1 MKESAAMAPP
11 LEVEAPTGSND
22 KSANSASN
30 EASDE
35 SISSSKTA
43 AEVSHDSRK
52 LLTSQNQ
59 KKPSGSATPRD
70 DAGDMQAE
78 IKRLNR
84 QIQDLKMIHQEEREQ
99 LEDAWEEDYEF
110 RSWSTREVKA
120 PGMPFTRSHRAYVS
134 DKVAKDFSEELDPV
148 EVIHYAREAE
158 RQEIQAWRL
167 AHPGQEYQ
175 APQSK
180 SGPPSTSMLNRV
192 PWTEFQESL
201 EVTDQSNRFA
211 IDVLIGEPNV
221 KVTLPSLRYRTGG
234 AARYGFDNR
243 VDTSGGAAN
252 APSAAANLRKPTGRT
267 MSRGQGPLPERIRIN
282 STAILRIL
290 SKIFQEEISTN
301 FEPVLMMRPFRGL
314 IWYKD
319 EIRKWRDDLEKNVI
333 KAQIEAEKTQKEED
347 TKKGDDEEKEITEDV
362 VEAKMEVGSSAD
374 QKEPE
379 AADKKLEGEAKDK
392 DPQSTVDDISN
403 NTPEEKE
410 DTEKAE
416 DENDDEKGETKQRR
430 GSMDTEIADDDAL
443 INTQEALDDLNCLVD
458 FIDHDLED
466 KLAYLASEECTKV
479 VWSDIWH
486 LFKPGDFVVSK
497 DEKQAYRVIQ
507 VKYATHSM
515 KPPTG
520 RNLWMSEAK
529 AKLDDS
535 PITIQCV
542 FLDFDGER
550 IGPVTQTIDIH
561 RYEGERSI
569 RSLSVVPLRRAKTRN
584 LKEALIKRGSMF
596 IEACDPQRRG
606 IPMHYSGLSLETQEE
621 IDSQVVI
628 DFEEAFATND
638 VGGKTKPSGWTIE
651 KLVLECFAGSIKDE
665 MQLYLHDVQTN
676 WKPELK
682 DIDPGGDSDTDYTS
696 DSSDSR
702 GGIRSRRRRAQMNRT
717 CLPQCCSN
725 ENVHDDVFVE
735 HNRSSEFV
743 QSQFWEDDLNEGMPS
758 LTITARSLREAMEDE
773 DYITDDDKLI
783 TSYRVFGFIMRSRKW
798 AKLDLTYLG
807 PMKGQNTFDLL
818 VLPPGHREMVESL
831 VTQHFL
837 DKASAYD
844 ETDEVDIVR
853 GKGKGLILLLH
864 GAPGVGKTTTAEC
877 VATYFH
883 KPLFQITCGDL
894 GSTAEVVESRL
905 EKNFALASRWGCIL
919 LIDEADVFLEA
930 RQTENFDRNSLVAV
944 SHLTVFLRTLE
955 YYTGILFLTTNRVGT
970 FDEAFTSRIH
980 ISLYYPP
987 LSQASTLA
995 VFKVNLTRIQARFE
1009 KKKERGE
1016 AELEL
1021 DELSVNEFIL
1031 DYFAENKDAR
1041 WNGRQIR
1048 NACQTALALAEFEG
1062 QKLANP
1068 DASGGRNVM
1077 EVAAMSRKMVKVKL
1091 TKKHFQDVAKAY
1103 LAFMKYLREVHGV
1116 SAAQQAK
1123 NFRLRHDRWG
1133 LGESASLLASRQR
1146 EYGGEGK
1153 SNYGQRYGARPS
1165 GRQGYQT
1172 RGQRYR
1178 QEQHMDDEDIAY
1190 EYGYADDYHGREDDQ
1205 GLMQDD
1211 DDGRDFEN
1219 GPSFDEED
1227 DYDEG
1232 YEERPLARGKQPAQN
1247 YDEDN
1252 EYYPNDQQQAA
1263 MYRPGPSQAKP
1274 GERYP
1279 ARGGSRGRG
1288 SGRGQQTSR
1297 RGEHAPKRRVVPGAH
1312 RKVPPTFP
1320 IVPISPE
1327 EVMSLVIID
1336 PFLDRGLVEQVFVL
1350 GLPWVTPDQITVKQI
1365 MYTGAAYA
1373 VAEVQVANKKEPF
1386 LCKASGS
1393 PGGVISGPSL
1403 RREAACLAKILRAFY
1418 IPDNVRLRR
1427 LFGYVLHKDTSEIIE
1442 FLHQWIPGCKL
1453 SEIGTVSVEEETRQ
1467 KWKSKNCI
1475 SWGDPRPG
1483 SVFIDEKGDAWL
1495 SGFARS
1501 CCDDEEA
1508 MAMETKERDEH
1519 GLAEIIEL
1527 LK

>member
-1 MKESAAMAPP
+1 MAPP
-11 LEVEAPTGSND
+11 LEVEAPTVSND
-22 KSANSASN
+22 KSANIAPN

-35 SISSSKTA
+35 SVVGSNIA
-43 AEVSHDSRK
+43 AEVPHNSRK
-52 LLTSQNQ
+52 LHPSQNQ
-59 KKPSGSATPRD
+59 NKPSGSATPRD

-78 IKRLNR
+78 IKRLSR

-99 LEDAWEEDYEF
+99 LEDTWEEDYEF

-134 DKVAKDFSEELDPV
+134 EKIDKDFPEEADLV
-148 EVIHYAREAE
+148 EAIHYARDVE
-158 RQEIQAWRL
+158 RQDVQAWRL

-175 APQSK
+175 DPQSK
-180 SGPPSTSMLNRV
+180 TSPPSTSMLNRV
-192 PWTEFQESL
+192 PWSAFQDSL
-201 EVTDQSNRFA
+201 EVTDQAERFA

-234 AARYGFDNR
+234 AGRYGFDNR
-243 VDTSGGAAN
+243 VDPSGGAAN
-252 APSAAANLRKPTGRT
+252 APSVAANLRKPTGRT
-267 MSRGQGPLPERIRIN
+267 LSRGQGPLPERIRIN

-290 SKIFQEEISTN
+290 SKIFQEEISTK

-314 IWYKD
+314 IWYKG

-333 KAQIEAEKTQKEED
+333 KTQIEAEKTQEEEAQKEDESKKSDDKEEE
-347 TKKGDDEEKEITEDV
+347 TMEDF
-362 VEAKMEVGSSAD
+362 VEAKVGVNSSTD
-374 QKEPE
+374 QKEPGVAGKE
-379 AADKKLEGEAKDK
+379 LEGEPKDK
-392 DPQSTVDDISN
+392 DPQSTVDDVSN
-403 NTPEEKE
+403 NAPEEKG
-410 DTEKAE
+410 D
-416 DENDDEKGETKQRR
+416 NEKGEDKNEGEESERDERPPRRPRGSRRSRR
-430 GSMDTEIADDDAL
+430 GSIESMDTEVADAF
-443 INTQEALDDLNCLVD
+443 INTQEALDDLNCLVE
-458 FIDHDLED
+458 FVDHDLED
-466 KLAYLASEECTKV
+466 KLAYIASDDCTKV
-479 VWSDIWH
+479 LWSDIWH

-507 VKYATHSM
+507 VKYSTHSM

-529 AKLDDS
+529 AKLEDS

-569 RSLSVVPLRRAKTRN
+569 RSLPVVPLRRAKTRS
-584 LKEALIKRGSMF
+584 LKEILIKRGSLF

-696 DSSDSR
+696 DSSDDR
-702 GGIRSRRRRAQMNRT
+702 AGRRRRGQTNRT
-717 CLPQCCSN
+717 CLPQCCSD

-743 QSQFWEDDLNEGMPS
+743 QSQFWEDDMNEGMPS
-758 LTITARSLREAMEDE
+758 LTIAARSLREAMEDE
-773 DYITDDDKLI
+773 EYITDDDKLI

-853 GKGKGLILLLH
+853 GKGSAGKGLILLLH

-894 GSTAEVVESRL
+894 GSTADVVESRL

-944 SHLTVFLRTLE
+944 PHITVFLRTLE

-987 LSQASTLA
+987 LNLESTVA
-995 VFKVNLTRIQARFE
+995 VFKVNLTRIKARFE

-1021 DELSVNEFIL
+1021 DEMSIATFIHR
-1031 DYFAENKDAR
+1031 YFEKNKDAR

-1068 DASGGRNVM
+1068 AASGGRNVM
-1077 EVAAMSRKMVKVKL
+1077 EFAAMSKKMIKVKL
-1091 TKKHFQDVAKAY
+1091 AEKHFQDVAKAY
-1103 LAFMKYLREVHGV
+1103 LAFIKYLREVHGV

-1123 NFRLRHDRWG
+1123 NYRLRHDRWG

-1146 EYGGEGK
+1146 EYGAEGK
-1153 SNYGQRYGARPS
+1153 PEYGQRYGPRPS
-1165 GRQGYQT
+1165 GRGDQQT
-1172 RGQRYR
+1172 RGPRYR
-1178 QEQHMDDEDIAY
+1178 QEQNVNDEDIAE
-1190 EYGYADDYHGREDDQ
+1190 EYGYTNEYHGYEDDQ

-1232 YEERPLARGKQPAQN
+1232 YEERPAARGKQPAQK

-1252 EYYPNDQQQAA
+1252 EYYPDDQQETPK
-1263 MYRPGPSQAKP
+1263 YRPGPSQS
-1274 GERYP
+1274 ERHT
-1279 ARGGSRGRG
+1279 ARGGNRGRG
-1288 SGRGQQTSR
+1288 AGRSQQVSR
-1297 RGEHAPKRRVVPGAH
+1297 RGDHVPKRRGMPGA
-1312 RKVPPTFP
+1312 
-1320 IVPISPE
+1320 
-1327 EVMSLVIID
+1327 
-1336 PFLDRGLVEQVFVL
+1336 
-1350 GLPWVTPDQITVKQI
+1350 
-1365 MYTGAAYA
+1365 
-1373 VAEVQVANKKEPF
+1373 N
-1386 LCKASGS
+1386 
-1393 PGGVISGPSL
+1393 
-1403 RREAACLAKILRAFY
+1403 RRIPHDEA
-1418 IPDNVRLRR
+1418 D
-1427 LFGYVLHKDTSEIIE
+1427 
-1442 FLHQWIPGCKL
+1442 
-1453 SEIGTVSVEEETRQ
+1453 
-1467 KWKSKNCI
+1467 
-1475 SWGDPRPG
+1475 
-1483 SVFIDEKGDAWL
+1483 
-1495 SGFARS
+1495 
-1501 CCDDEEA
+1501 
-1508 MAMETKERDEH
+1508 
-1519 GLAEIIEL
+1519 
-1527 LK
+1527 

>member
-1 MKESAAMAPP
+1 MNESIAMAPP
-11 LEVEAPTGSND
+11 LEAEAPTRSND
-22 KSANSASN
+22 NPANSTPN
-30 EASDE
+30 EAIDE
-35 SISSSKTA
+35 SIAGSKIV

-52 LLTSQNQ
+52 LLPSQNQ
-59 KKPSGSATPRD
+59 KKPSGSATPRG

-84 QIQDLKMIHQEEREQ
+84 QIRDLKMIHQEEREQ

-110 RSWSTREVKA
+110 RSWSTREVKG
-120 PGMPFTRSHRAYVS
+120 PGMPFTRSHHAYVS
-134 DKVAKDFSEELDPV
+134 DKVTQDLSNEFDQV
-148 EVIHYAREAE
+148 EPLHYAREVE
-158 RQEIQAWRL
+158 RQDIKAWRL

-175 APQSK
+175 ATK
-180 SGPPSTSMLNRV
+180 TAPPSTSILNRV
-192 PWTEFQESL
+192 PWTEFQDSL
-201 EVTDQSNRFA
+201 QVTVQANRFA

-221 KVTLPSLRYRTGG
+221 KVTLPTFRYRTGG
-234 AARYGFDNR
+234 AARYGFDNKT
-243 VDTSGGAAN
+243 DTGGGAAS
-252 APSAAANLRKPTGRT
+252 APSGAANLRKPTGRT
-267 MSRGQGPLPERIRIN
+267 MSRGQAPLPERIRIN
-282 STAILRIL
+282 SAAILRIL
-290 SKIFQEEISTN
+290 SKIFQEEISTK

-314 IWYKD
+314 VWYKH
-319 EIRKWRDDLEKNVI
+319 EIRKWRDGLEKTVI
-333 KAQIEAEKTQKEED
+333 EAQIEAEKTQKEGKEP
-347 TKKGDDEEKEITEDV
+347 KKSVKKEEEATEDV
-362 VEAKMEVGSSAD
+362 IEAKMKVDLSAD

-379 AADKKLEGEAKDK
+379 AGDKKLEGEAKDK
-392 DPQSTVDDISN
+392 DPQSSVDAVS
-403 NTPEEKE
+403 NTPDEKE
-410 DTEKAE
+410 DADTADNK
-416 DENDDEKGETKQRR
+416 NDDESEANGRR
-430 GSMDTEIADDDAL
+430 DRRRSVESMETEIADAF
-443 INTQEALDDLNCLVD
+443 INTQEALDDLNRLVE

-466 KLAYLASEECTKV
+466 KLAYLASDQCTKV

-529 AKLDDS
+529 AKLEDS

-569 RSLSVVPLRRAKTRN
+569 RSLPIVPLRRAKTRS
-584 LKEALIKRGSMF
+584 LKDTLIKRGSMF

-651 KLVLECFAGSIKDE
+651 KLVLECFAEQIKDD
-665 MQLYLHDVQTN
+665 MQIYLHDVQTK

-682 DIDPGGDSDTDYTS
+682 DIDPGADSDTDYTS
-696 DSSDSR
+696 DSSVT
-702 GGIRSRRRRAQMNRT
+702 GGRRRRTQMNRT
-717 CLPQCCSN
+717 CLPGS
-725 ENVHDDVFVE
+725 
-735 HNRSSEFV
+735 
-743 QSQFWEDDLNEGMPS
+743 
-758 LTITARSLREAMEDE
+758 
-773 DYITDDDKLI
+773 
-783 TSYRVFGFIMRSRKW
+783 
-798 AKLDLTYLG
+798 KLDLTYLG

-894 GSTAEVVESRL
+894 GSTADVVESRL

-944 SHLTVFLRTLE
+944 FLRTLE

-987 LSQASTLA
+987 LNLESTVA
-995 VFKVNLTRIQARFE
+995 VFKVNLTRIKARFE

-1021 DELSVNEFIL
+1021 DEMSIATFIHR
-1031 DYFAENKDAR
+1031 YFKNNKDAR

-1068 DASGGRNVM
+1068 AASGGRNVM
-1077 EVAAMSRKMVKVKL
+1077 EFAAMSKKMIKVKL
-1091 TKKHFQDVAKAY
+1091 AEKHFQDVAKAY
-1103 LAFMKYLREVHGV
+1103 LAFIKYLREVHGV

-1123 NFRLRHDRWG
+1123 NYRLRHDRWG

-1146 EYGGEGK
+1146 EYGAEGQPE
-1153 SNYGQRYGARPS
+1153 YGQRYGPRPS
-1165 GRQGYQT
+1165 GRGDQQA
-1172 RGQRYR
+1172 RVPRYR
-1178 QEQHMDDEDIAY
+1178 QEQNVDEENVAE
-1190 EYGYADDYHGREDDQ
+1190 EYGYTNEYHGYEDNQ
-1205 GLMQDD
+1205 GLVQDD

-1232 YEERPLARGKQPAQN
+1232 YEERPAARGKQPLQK

-1252 EYYPNDQQQAA
+1252 EYYPDDQQETAK
-1263 MYRPGPSQAKP
+1263 YRPGPSQP
-1274 GERYP
+1274 ERHT
-1279 ARGGSRGRG
+1279 ARGGNRGRG
-1288 SGRGQQTSR
+1288 SGRSQQVSR
-1297 RGEHAPKRRVVPGAH
+1297 RGDHVPKRRAMPGA
-1312 RKVPPTFP
+1312 
-1320 IVPISPE
+1320 
-1327 EVMSLVIID
+1327 
-1336 PFLDRGLVEQVFVL
+1336 
-1350 GLPWVTPDQITVKQI
+1350 
-1365 MYTGAAYA
+1365 
-1373 VAEVQVANKKEPF
+1373 N
-1386 LCKASGS
+1386 
-1393 PGGVISGPSL
+1393 
-1403 RREAACLAKILRAFY
+1403 RRIPHDEA
-1418 IPDNVRLRR
+1418 D
-1427 LFGYVLHKDTSEIIE
+1427 
-1442 FLHQWIPGCKL
+1442 
-1453 SEIGTVSVEEETRQ
+1453 
-1467 KWKSKNCI
+1467 
-1475 SWGDPRPG
+1475 
-1483 SVFIDEKGDAWL
+1483 
-1495 SGFARS
+1495 
-1501 CCDDEEA
+1501 
-1508 MAMETKERDEH
+1508 
-1519 GLAEIIEL
+1519 
-1527 LK
+1527 

>member
-1 MKESAAMAPP
+1 MEETTAMPPP
-11 LEVEAPTGSND
+11 LDVQAPIESND
-22 KSANSASN
+22 KPTESVPD
-30 EASDE
+30 EAIDE
-35 SISSSKTA
+35 PMSSSKTA
-43 AEVSHDSRK
+43 ADVSNDSSK
-52 LLTSQNQ
+52 LLPGQNQ
-59 KKPSGSATPRD
+59 KKPSGNATPRD
-70 DAGDMQAE
+70 ETGDMQAE

-99 LEDAWEEDYEF
+99 LEDALEEDYEF

-120 PGMPFTRSHRAYVS
+120 HGMPFTRSHHAYVGE
-134 DKVAKDFSEELDPV
+134 KVPQDFAEELDQV
-148 EVIHYAREAE
+148 EILHYAREAE
-158 RQEIQAWRL
+158 RQAVQAWRL

-175 APQSK
+175 AQQSK
-180 SGPPSTSMLNRV
+180 TGPPSTSMLNRV
-192 PWTEFQESL
+192 SWTEFQDSL
-201 EVTDQSNRFA
+201 EVPDQANRFA
-211 IDVLIGEPNV
+211 IDVLVGEPNV
-221 KVTLPSLRYRTGG
+221 KVILPTLRYRTRGE
-234 AARYGFDNR
+234 AAKYGFDNR
-243 VDTSGGAAN
+243 VDATGATASS
-252 APSAAANLRKPTGRT
+252 SAAANLRKPTGRT

-301 FEPVLMMRPFRGL
+301 FEPILMMRPFRGL

-333 KAQIEAEKTQKEED
+333 KAQIEAERTQNEEEDKADTAEEKTTTDETPGPSAAEELSANEKEMEDDGDKPQKEESAN
-347 TKKGDDEEKEITEDV
+347 KGPDPDLVDFFERIENDQIPNKTEDKTD
-362 VEAKMEVGSSAD
+362 A
-374 QKEPE
+374 
-379 AADKKLEGEAKDK
+379 
-392 DPQSTVDDISN
+392 
-403 NTPEEKE
+403 KE
-410 DTEKAE
+410 D
-416 DENDDEKGETKQRR
+416 ETKERR
-430 GSMDTEIADDDAL
+430 GSQDAKIADDDSL

-466 KLAYLASEECTKV
+466 KLSYVASEECTKV
-479 VWSDIWH
+479 VWSDLWH

-520 RNLWMSEAK
+520 RNLWMAEAK

-682 DIDPGGDSDTDYTS
+682 DVDPGGDSDNTDYTS
-696 DSSDSR
+696 DSSDD
-702 GGIRSRRRRAQMNRT
+702 RSRRRRRRARMNQT

-743 QSQFWEDDLNEGMPS
+743 QSQFWEDDLDEGLPS
-758 LTITARSLREAMEDE
+758 LTITARPLREAMEDE

-818 VLPPGHREMVESL
+818 VLPTGHREMVESL

-894 GSTAEVVESRL
+894 GSTADVVESRL

-944 SHLTVFLRTLE
+944 FLRTLE

-987 LSQASTLA
+987 LNLESTVA
-995 VFKVNLTRIQARFE
+995 VFKVNLTRIKARFE

-1021 DELSVNEFIL
+1021 DELSIATFIHR
-1031 DYFAENKDAR
+1031 YFEKNKDAR

-1068 DASGGRNVM
+1068 AASGGRNVM
-1077 EVAAMSRKMVKVKL
+1077 EFAAMSKKMIKVKL
-1091 TKKHFQDVAKAY
+1091 AEKHFQDVAKAY
-1103 LAFMKYLREVHGV
+1103 LAFIKYLREVHGV

-1123 NFRLRHDRWG
+1123 NYRLRHDRWG

-1146 EYGGEGK
+1146 EYGAEGK
-1153 SNYGQRYGARPS
+1153 PEYGQRYGPRPS
-1165 GRQGYQT
+1165 GRGDKQT
-1172 RGQRYR
+1172 RGPRYQ
-1178 QEQHMDDEDIAY
+1178 QEKHVDDEDIAE
-1190 EYGYADDYHGREDDQ
+1190 EYGYANEYHGYEDDQ

-1227 DYDEG
+1227 DYEEG
-1232 YEERPLARGKQPAQN
+1232 YQDRPTARGKQPAQN
-1247 YDEDN
+1247 YDQDFGDN
-1252 EYYPNDQQQAA
+1252 KYYPDDEQETFK
-1263 MYRPGPSQAKP
+1263 YRPGPSQP
-1274 GERYP
+1274 ERHM
-1279 ARGGSRGRG
+1279 ARGGNRGRG
-1288 SGRGQQTSR
+1288 SGRGQQASR
-1297 RGEHAPKRRVVPGAH
+1297 RENHAPKRRMIPGAY
-1312 RKVPPTFP
+1312 KKA
-1320 IVPISPE
+1320 
-1327 EVMSLVIID
+1327 
-1336 PFLDRGLVEQVFVL
+1336 
-1350 GLPWVTPDQITVKQI
+1350 LPD
-1365 MYTGAAYA
+1365 
-1373 VAEVQVANKKEPF
+1373 
-1386 LCKASGS
+1386 
-1393 PGGVISGPSL
+1393 
-1403 RREAACLAKILRAFY
+1403 EA
-1418 IPDNVRLRR
+1418 D
-1427 LFGYVLHKDTSEIIE
+1427 
-1442 FLHQWIPGCKL
+1442 
-1453 SEIGTVSVEEETRQ
+1453 
-1467 KWKSKNCI
+1467 
-1475 SWGDPRPG
+1475 
-1483 SVFIDEKGDAWL
+1483 
-1495 SGFARS
+1495 
-1501 CCDDEEA
+1501 
-1508 MAMETKERDEH
+1508 
-1519 GLAEIIEL
+1519 
-1527 LK
+1527 

>member
-1 MKESAAMAPP
+1 MEETIVMPP
-11 LEVEAPTGSND
+11 PFDVEGSTESND
-22 KSANSASN
+22 KPTNGKSN
-30 EASDE
+30 EVPDE
-35 SISSSKTA
+35 STSGSKTTT
-43 AEVSHDSRK
+43 EVSRDSGK
-52 LLTSQNQ
+52 FLHE
-59 KKPSGSATPRD
+59 SATPRD
-70 DAGDMQAE
+70 ETGDMQAE

-99 LEDAWEEDYEF
+99 LEDALEEDYEF
-110 RSWSTREVKA
+110 RSWSTHKVKA
-120 PGMPFTRSHRAYVS
+120 PGMPFTRSHHAYVS
-134 DKVAKDFSEELDPV
+134 EKVVKDLSNELDQV
-148 EVIHYAREAE
+148 EALHYAREAE
-158 RQEIQAWRL
+158 RQAVQAWRL

-180 SGPPSTSMLNRV
+180 TGPPSTSILNRV
-192 PWTEFQESL
+192 PWAAFQESL
-201 EVTDQSNRFA
+201 ELADQSSRFA
-211 IDVLIGEPNV
+211 IDVLVGEPDV
-221 KVTLPSLRYRTGG
+221 KVTHPGLRYRTRE
-234 AARYGFDNR
+234 AARYGLDNR
-243 VDTSGGAAN
+243 VDTTGPAAN
-252 APSAAANLRKPTGRT
+252 SSATANVRKPTGRT
-267 MSRGQGPLPERIRIN
+267 MSRGQRPLPERIRIN
-282 STAILRIL
+282 SIAILRIL
-290 SKIFQEEISTN
+290 SKVFQEEISTN
-301 FEPVLMMRPFRGL
+301 FKPVLMMRPFRGL

-319 EIRKWRDDLEKNVI
+319 EIRKWRDDLEKKVI
-333 KAQIEAEKTQKEED
+333 KAQIEAEKTQKEE
-347 TKKGDDEEKEITEDV
+347 TKKQEQTKKSDEEDTETTGDV
-362 VEAKMEVGSSAD
+362 IKAKMEVESSAG
-374 QKEPE
+374 QRESGV
-379 AADKKLEGEAKDK
+379 ADKKLQGEAKEK
-392 DPQSTVDDISN
+392 DRQRTVDDAANNAPGEKEYTDKADALIETQEAWDPFEFLVGSN
-403 NTPEEKE
+403 NNRLE
-410 DTEKAE
+410 DTGKAKDKNGGQE
-416 DENDDEKGETKQRR
+416 SERKKRR
-430 GSMDTEIADDDAL
+430 VSLWSVDTEIADTL

-466 KLAYLASEECTKV
+466 KLSYIASDECTKV

-535 PITIQCV
+535 PIIIQCV

-569 RSLSVVPLRRAKTRN
+569 RSLSVVPLRRAKNRS
-584 LKEALIKRGSMF
+584 LKQALIKRGSMF

-628 DFEEAFATND
+628 DFEEAFASND
-638 VGGKTKPSGWTIE
+638 VGGRSKPSGWTIE

-665 MQLYLHDVQTN
+665 MQLYLQDVQTN
-676 WKPELK
+676 CKPELK

-696 DSSDSR
+696 DTSDT
-702 GGIRSRRRRAQMNRT
+702 GGRRRRTQVNRT
-717 CLPQCCSN
+717 CLPECCSN
-725 ENVHDDVFVE
+725 ERVHDDVFVE

-743 QSQFWEDDLNEGMPS
+743 QSQFWEDDLNEGIPS

-773 DYITDDDKLI
+773 AYITDDDKLI

-837 DKASAYD
+837 DKASAFD

-864 GAPGVGKTTTAEC
+864 GAPGVGKTTTA
-877 VATYFH
+877 
-883 KPLFQITCGDL
+883 GDL
-894 GSTAEVVESRL
+894 GSTADVVETRL

-919 LIDEADVFLEA
+919 LINEADVFLEA
-930 RQTENFDRNSLVAV
+930 RQTENFDRNSLVA
-944 SHLTVFLRTLE
+944 VFLRTLE

-995 VFKVNLTRIQARFE
+995 VFNVNLTRIQARFE
-1009 KKKERGE
+1009 KKKARGE
-1016 AELEL
+1016 AELEF
-1021 DELSVNEFIL
+1021 DELSVNELIL
-1031 DYFAENKDAR
+1031 GSFAENRDAR

-1077 EVAAMSRKMVKVKL
+1077 QVAAMSRKMIKVKL

-1146 EYGGEGK
+1146 EYGGGGR
-1153 SNYGQRYGARPS
+1153 SSYGQRYGARPS
-1165 GRQGYQT
+1165 GRTGQQT
-1172 RGQRYR
+1172 RGSRYR
-1178 QEQHMDDEDIAY
+1178 QEHHGDEDAAY
-1190 EYGYADDYHGREDDQ
+1190 EYGYAHDHQGYEDDQ

-1219 GPSFDEED
+1219 EPSFDEED

-1232 YEERPLARGKQPAQN
+1232 YEERPAARGKQPAQN
-1247 YDEDN
+1247 YDEDL
-1252 EYYPNDQQQAA
+1252 EDDSYYPDGQQQTAR
-1263 MYRPGPSQAKP
+1263 YRPGPSHP
-1274 GERYP
+1274 ESRERYP

-1288 SGRGQQTSR
+1288 TGPGQQTSR
-1297 RGEHAPKRRVVPGAH
+1297 RGGHGAKKRAVTVGY
-1312 RKVPPTFP
+1312 RKGPPALRS
-1320 IVPISPE
+1320 V
-1327 EVMSLVIID
+1327 
-1336 PFLDRGLVEQVFVL
+1336 
-1350 GLPWVTPDQITVKQI
+1350 
-1365 MYTGAAYA
+1365 
-1373 VAEVQVANKKEPF
+1373 
-1386 LCKASGS
+1386 S
-1393 PGGVISGPSL
+1393 PGIV
-1403 RREAACLAKILRAFY
+1403 
-1418 IPDNVRLRR
+1418 D
-1427 LFGYVLHKDTSEIIE
+1427 
-1442 FLHQWIPGCKL
+1442 
-1453 SEIGTVSVEEETRQ
+1453 
-1467 KWKSKNCI
+1467 
-1475 SWGDPRPG
+1475 
-1483 SVFIDEKGDAWL
+1483 
-1495 SGFARS
+1495 
-1501 CCDDEEA
+1501 
-1508 MAMETKERDEH
+1508 
-1519 GLAEIIEL
+1519 
-1527 LK
+1527 

>member
-1 MKESAAMAPP
+1 MSTMEETTPMPPP
-11 LEVEAPTGSND
+11 LDVQAPTGSND
-22 KSANSASN
+22 KPTNSVPD
-30 EASDE
+30 EAIDE
-35 SISSSKTA
+35 PTSSSKTA
-43 AEVSHDSRK
+43 AGVSHDSSK
-52 LLTSQNQ
+52 LLPGQNQ

-70 DAGDMQAE
+70 ETGDMQAE
-78 IKRLNR
+78 INRLNR
-84 QIQDLKMIHQEEREQ
+84 QIQDLRMIHQEEREQ
-99 LEDAWEEDYEF
+99 LEDALEEDYEF

-120 PGMPFTRSHRAYVS
+120 HGMPFTRSHHAYVGE
-134 DKVAKDFSEELDPV
+134 KVPQDLAEELDQV
-148 EVIHYAREAE
+148 EILHYAREAE
-158 RQEIQAWRL
+158 RQAVQAWRL

-180 SGPPSTSMLNRV
+180 TGPPSTSMLNRV
-192 PWTEFQESL
+192 SWTEFQDSL
-201 EVTDQSNRFA
+201 EVTDQANRFA
-211 IDVLIGEPNV
+211 IDVLVGEPNV
-221 KVTLPSLRYRTGG
+221 KVTLPSLRYRTRGE
-234 AARYGFDNR
+234 AAKYGFDNR
-243 VDTSGGAAN
+243 VDATGATASS
-252 APSAAANLRKPTGRT
+252 SAAANLRKPTGRT
-267 MSRGQGPLPERIRIN
+267 LSRGQGPLPERIRIN

-333 KAQIEAEKTQKEED
+333 KAQIESAKTQNEEEDKADTAEKKTTTDETPGPSATEELSANENEMEDDGDKPQKEESANKGPD
-347 TKKGDDEEKEITEDV
+347 PNLVNFFESIENGQIPKKTEDKTD
-362 VEAKMEVGSSAD
+362 A
-374 QKEPE
+374 
-379 AADKKLEGEAKDK
+379 
-392 DPQSTVDDISN
+392 
-403 NTPEEKE
+403 KE
-410 DTEKAE
+410 D
-416 DENDDEKGETKQRR
+416 ETKERR
-430 GSMDTEIADDDAL
+430 GSQDAKIADDDSL

-466 KLAYLASEECTKV
+466 KLSYVASEECTKV
-479 VWSDIWH
+479 VWSDLWH

-520 RNLWMSEAK
+520 RNLWMAEAK

-682 DIDPGGDSDTDYTS
+682 DVDPGGDSDNTDYTS
-696 DSSDSR
+696 DSSDD
-702 GGIRSRRRRAQMNRT
+702 RSRRRRRRARMNQT

-743 QSQFWEDDLNEGMPS
+743 QSQFWEDDLNEGLPS
-758 LTITARSLREAMEDE
+758 LTITARPLREAMEDE

-818 VLPPGHREMVESL
+818 VLPTGHREMVESL

-894 GSTAEVVESRL
+894 GSTADVVESRL

-944 SHLTVFLRTLE
+944 FLRTLE

-987 LSQASTLA
+987 LNLESTVA
-995 VFKVNLTRIQARFE
+995 VFKVNLTRIKARFE

-1021 DELSVNEFIL
+1021 DELSIATFIHR
-1031 DYFAENKDAR
+1031 YFEKNKDAR

-1068 DASGGRNVM
+1068 TASGGRNVM
-1077 EVAAMSRKMVKVKL
+1077 EFAAMSKKMIKVKL
-1091 TKKHFQDVAKAY
+1091 AEKHFQDVAKAY
-1103 LAFMKYLREVHGV
+1103 LAFIKYLREVHGV

-1123 NFRLRHDRWG
+1123 NYRLRHDRWG

-1146 EYGGEGK
+1146 EYGAEGK
-1153 SNYGQRYGARPS
+1153 PEYGQRYGPRPS
-1165 GRQGYQT
+1165 GRGDKQT
-1172 RGQRYR
+1172 RGPRYR
-1178 QEQHMDDEDIAY
+1178 REQDVDDRDIAEEY
-1190 EYGYADDYHGREDDQ
+1190 EYTNEYHGYEDDQ

-1232 YEERPLARGKQPAQN
+1232 YEDRPAARGKQPAQD
-1247 YDEDN
+1247 YDQDFGDN
-1252 EYYPNDQQQAA
+1252 KYYPDDQQEAA
-1263 MYRPGPSQAKP
+1263 KYRPAPSQP
-1274 GERYP
+1274 ERRT
-1279 ARGGSRGRG
+1279 ARGGNRGRG
-1288 SGRGQQTSR
+1288 SGRGQQASI
-1297 RGEHAPKRRVVPGAH
+1297 GGDHVPKRRMMPGVY
-1312 RKVPPTFP
+1312 RKA
-1320 IVPISPE
+1320 
-1327 EVMSLVIID
+1327 
-1336 PFLDRGLVEQVFVL
+1336 
-1350 GLPWVTPDQITVKQI
+1350 LPDE
-1365 MYTGAAYA
+1365 
-1373 VAEVQVANKKEPF
+1373 AE
-1386 LCKASGS
+1386 
-1393 PGGVISGPSL
+1393 
-1403 RREAACLAKILRAFY
+1403 
-1418 IPDNVRLRR
+1418 
-1427 LFGYVLHKDTSEIIE
+1427 
-1442 FLHQWIPGCKL
+1442 
-1453 SEIGTVSVEEETRQ
+1453 
-1467 KWKSKNCI
+1467 
-1475 SWGDPRPG
+1475 
-1483 SVFIDEKGDAWL
+1483 
-1495 SGFARS
+1495 
-1501 CCDDEEA
+1501 
-1508 MAMETKERDEH
+1508 
-1519 GLAEIIEL
+1519 
-1527 LK
+1527 

>member
-1 MKESAAMAPP
+1 MPP
-11 LEVEAPTGSND
+11 RLDPEASTGSND
-22 KSANSASN
+22 KSTPSAFN
-30 EASDE
+30 GASDE
-35 SISSSKTA
+35 ANSCSKTIT
-43 AEVSHDSRK
+43 EVSLDSRN
-52 LLTSQNQ
+52 LVPSQHQ
-59 KKPSGSATPRD
+59 KKLPGSATPRD
-70 DAGDMQAE
+70 DPGDMQAE

-84 QIQDLKMIHQEEREQ
+84 QIQDLKMIHREEREH
-99 LEDAWEEDYEF
+99 LDDALEEDYEF

-120 PGMPFTRSHRAYVS
+120 PGMPFTRSHHAYVS
-134 DKVAKDFSEELDPV
+134 ENVAQDYAGELDQF
-148 EVIHYAREAE
+148 EILRYAREAE
-158 RQEIQAWRL
+158 RQATQAWGL
-167 AHPGQEYQ
+167 AHPGQEYR

-192 PWTEFQESL
+192 PWAEFRESL
-201 EVTDQSNRFA
+201 EVADQSSRFA
-211 IDVLIGEPNV
+211 IDVLVGEPNV
-221 KVTLPSLRYRTGG
+221 KVAYPSLRYRTRRD

-243 VDTSGGAAN
+243 VDTTGAAAN
-252 APSAAANLRKPTGRT
+252 SSAAANLRKPTGRT
-267 MSRGQGPLPERIRIN
+267 MARGQGPLPERIRIN

-333 KAQIEAEKTQKEED
+333 KAQIEAEKAQKEEED
-347 TKKGDDEEKEITEDV
+347 KEDATE
-362 VEAKMEVGSSAD
+362 G
-374 QKEPE
+374 
-379 AADKKLEGEAKDK
+379 KDG
-392 DPQSTVDDISN
+392 VDDV
-403 NTPEEKE
+403 PGPKE
-410 DTEKAE
+410 AGEPTT
-416 DENDDEKGETKQRR
+416 DEKGREADGDRPMEEKATIPSKGPDPDLADFFKSIEPNRDNKNSEDKAATKREETSERR
-430 GSMDTEIADDDAL
+430 GSRDTRFADDDAL

-458 FIDHDLED
+458 FINHDLDD
-466 KLAYLASEECTKV
+466 KLAYLASDECTKV

-520 RNLWMSEAK
+520 RILWMSEAK

-535 PITIQCV
+535 PITIDCV

-550 IGPVTQTIDIH
+550 IGPVTQTIHIH

-569 RSLSVVPLRRAKTRN
+569 RSLLIVPLRRAKTLN

-606 IPMHYSGLSLETQEE
+606 IPMHYSGLSLETQED

-665 MQLYLHDVQTN
+665 MQLYLHDMQTN

-682 DIDPGGDSDTDYTS
+682 DIDPSSDSYTDDYTS
-696 DSSDSR
+696 DSSGDEA
-702 GGIRSRRRRAQMNRT
+702 GIRNRRRLARINRP
-717 CLPQCCSN
+717 CLPQCCSI
-725 ENVHDDVFVE
+725 ENVYDDVFVE

-743 QSQFWEDDLNEGMPS
+743 RSQFWEDDLNEGGPS
-758 LTITARSLREAMEDE
+758 LTIAARSLREAMEDE
-773 DYITDDDKLI
+773 DYITDDDRLI

-818 VLPPGHREMVESL
+818 ILPTGHREMVESL

-894 GSTAEVVESRL
+894 GSTADVVESRL

-930 RQTENFDRNSLVAV
+930 RQTENFDRNSLVA
-944 SHLTVFLRTLE
+944 VFLRTLE

-1068 DASGGRNVM
+1068 GASGGRNVM
-1077 EVAAMSRKMVKVKL
+1077 DFAAMSRKMVKVKL

-1146 EYGGEGK
+1146 EYGREGK

-1165 GRQGYQT
+1165 GRQGQKT
-1172 RGQRYR
+1172 RGQKYQ
-1178 QEQHMDDEDIAY
+1178 QEQHMGDEDVAY
-1190 EYGYADDYHGREDDQ
+1190 DYGYADDYHGHEDDQ

-1232 YEERPLARGKQPAQN
+1232 YEDRPSARGKQPAQN
-1247 YDEDN
+1247 YDQDFEDSKH
-1252 EYYPNDQQQAA
+1252 YPNEQQTTK
-1263 MYRPGPSQAKP
+1263 YRPGPSQAESR
-1274 GERYP
+1274 ERYP
-1279 ARGGSRGRG
+1279 AHGGSRGRG
-1288 SGRGQQTSR
+1288 SGSRQLASR
-1297 RGEHAPKRRVVPGAH
+1297 RGESGPKIKAKPGVQ
-1312 RKVPPTFP
+1312 RKFPPT
-1320 IVPISPE
+1320 
-1327 EVMSLVIID
+1327 
-1336 PFLDRGLVEQVFVL
+1336 
-1350 GLPWVTPDQITVKQI
+1350 
-1365 MYTGAAYA
+1365 Y
-1373 VAEVQVANKKEPF
+1373 
-1386 LCKASGS
+1386 
-1393 PGGVISGPSL
+1393 L
-1403 RREAACLAKILRAFY
+1403 RIA
-1418 IPDNVRLRR
+1418 D
-1427 LFGYVLHKDTSEIIE
+1427 
-1442 FLHQWIPGCKL
+1442 
-1453 SEIGTVSVEEETRQ
+1453 
-1467 KWKSKNCI
+1467 
-1475 SWGDPRPG
+1475 
-1483 SVFIDEKGDAWL
+1483 
-1495 SGFARS
+1495 
-1501 CCDDEEA
+1501 
-1508 MAMETKERDEH
+1508 
-1519 GLAEIIEL
+1519 
-1527 LK
+1527 

>member
-1 MKESAAMAPP
+1 MKESVAMAPP

-22 KSANSASN
+22 KSVNSTPN

-35 SISSSKTA
+35 SIASSKIA

-52 LLTSQNQ
+52 LLPSQNQ

-84 QIQDLKMIHQEEREQ
+84 QIQDLKMIHQEEREE

-120 PGMPFTRSHRAYVS
+120 PGMPFTRTHRAYVS
-134 DKVAKDFSEELDPV
+134 DKVGKDFPEDVDLV
-148 EVIHYAREAE
+148 EAIHYARDVE

-167 AHPGQEYQ
+167 ANPGQEYQ
-175 APQSK
+175 DPQSK
-180 SGPPSTSMLNRV
+180 TGPPSTSMLNRV
-192 PWTEFQESL
+192 PWTEFQKSL
-201 EVTDQSNRFA
+201 EVTDQANRFA

-221 KVTLPSLRYRTGG
+221 KVTLPTFRYRNGG

-243 VDTSGGAAN
+243 ADTSGGAAN
-252 APSAAANLRKPTGRT
+252 APSGAANLRKPTGRAL
-267 MSRGQGPLPERIRIN
+267 SRGQGPLPERIRIN

-333 KAQIEAEKTQKEED
+333 KTQIEAKKAQKEESE
-347 TKKGDDEEKEITEDV
+347 KAAEPKESDDEGEETTEDAT
-362 VEAKMEVGSSAD
+362 EAKMEVDLSSD

-379 AADKKLEGEAKDK
+379 ADDKKLEGEAKDK
-392 DPQSTVDDISN
+392 DPQSTVDAVSN
-403 NTPEEKE
+403 NTPDKKE
-410 DTEKAE
+410 DADKA
-416 DENDDEKGETKQRR
+416 DNKNDDESDTNDRR
-430 GSMDTEIADDDAL
+430 DRRRRRRSLESMDTEIADAF
-443 INTQEALDDLNCLVD
+443 INTQEALDDLNRLVE
-458 FIDHDLED
+458 FMDHDLED
-466 KLAYLASEECTKV
+466 KLTYLASDECTKV

-569 RSLSVVPLRRAKTRN
+569 RSLPVVPLRRAKTRS
-584 LKEALIKRGSMF
+584 LKETLIKRGSMF

-651 KLVLECFAGSIKDE
+651 KLVLECFADQIKDD
-665 MQLYLHDVQTN
+665 MQIYLHDVQTK

-682 DIDPGGDSDTDYTS
+682 DIDPGGDSDTDYSS
-696 DSSDSR
+696 DSSDDR
-702 GGIRSRRRRAQMNRT
+702 GGRRRRAQMNRT

-773 DYITDDDKLI
+773 DYITDDDRLI

-894 GSTAEVVESRL
+894 GSTADVVESRL

-944 SHLTVFLRTLE
+944 FLRTLE

-987 LSQASTLA
+987 LNLESTVA
-995 VFKVNLTRIQARFE
+995 VFKVNLTRIKARFE

-1021 DELSVNEFIL
+1021 DEMSIATFIHL
-1031 DYFAENKDAR
+1031 YFKNNKDAR

-1068 DASGGRNVM
+1068 SASGGRNVM
-1077 EVAAMSRKMVKVKL
+1077 EFAAMSKKMIKVKL
-1091 TKKHFQDVAKAY
+1091 AEKHFQDVAKAY
-1103 LAFMKYLREVHGV
+1103 LAFIKYLREVHGV

-1123 NFRLRHDRWG
+1123 NYRLRHDRWG
-1133 LGESASLLASRQR
+1133 LGKSASLLASRQR
-1146 EYGGEGK
+1146 DYGAEGK
-1153 SNYGQRYGARPS
+1153 PEYGQRYGPRPS
-1165 GRQGYQT
+1165 GRGDQQT
-1172 RGQRYR
+1172 RVPRHR

-1190 EYGYADDYHGREDDQ
+1190 EYGYADDYHEHGDDQ

-1211 DDGRDFEN
+1211 DDGRDFEK

-1232 YEERPLARGKQPAQN
+1232 YEDRPSARGKQPAQI
-1247 YDEDN
+1247 YDEDFEDN
-1252 EYYPNDQQQAA
+1252 KYYPDEQQTTK
-1263 MYRPGPSQAKP
+1263 YRPGPSQAEP
-1274 GERYP
+1274 RERHP

-1288 SGRGQQTSR
+1288 SGRSQQASR
-1297 RGEHAPKRRVVPGAH
+1297 RGDHVHKRRVVPGAY
-1312 RKVPPTFP
+1312 RKIPP
-1320 IVPISPE
+1320 
-1327 EVMSLVIID
+1327 D
-1336 PFLDRGLVEQVFVL
+1336 
-1350 GLPWVTPDQITVKQI
+1350 
-1365 MYTGAAYA
+1365 
-1373 VAEVQVANKKEPF
+1373 
-1386 LCKASGS
+1386 
-1393 PGGVISGPSL
+1393 
-1403 RREAACLAKILRAFY
+1403 EA
-1418 IPDNVRLRR
+1418 D
-1427 LFGYVLHKDTSEIIE
+1427 
-1442 FLHQWIPGCKL
+1442 
-1453 SEIGTVSVEEETRQ
+1453 
-1467 KWKSKNCI
+1467 
-1475 SWGDPRPG
+1475 
-1483 SVFIDEKGDAWL
+1483 
-1495 SGFARS
+1495 
-1501 CCDDEEA
+1501 
-1508 MAMETKERDEH
+1508 
-1519 GLAEIIEL
+1519 
-1527 LK
+1527 

>member
-1 MKESAAMAPP
+1 MPPP
-11 LEVEAPTGSND
+11 LDVQAPTESND
-22 KSANSASN
+22 KPTNIAPD
-30 EASDE
+30 EAIDE
-35 SISSSKTA
+35 PIPSSKTA
-43 AEVSHDSRK
+43 ADISHDSSK
-52 LLTSQNQ
+52 LLPGQNQ

-70 DAGDMQAE
+70 ETGDMQAE
-78 IKRLNR
+78 INRLNR
-84 QIQDLKMIHQEEREQ
+84 QIQDLRMIHQEEREQ
-99 LEDAWEEDYEF
+99 LEDALEEDFEF

-120 PGMPFTRSHRAYVS
+120 HGMPFTRSHHAYVGE
-134 DKVAKDFSEELDPV
+134 KVPQDLAEELDQV
-148 EVIHYAREAE
+148 EILHYAREAE
-158 RQEIQAWRL
+158 RQAVQAWRL

-180 SGPPSTSMLNRV
+180 TGPPSTSMLNRV
-192 PWTEFQESL
+192 SWTEFQDSL
-201 EVTDQSNRFA
+201 EVTDQANRFA
-211 IDVLIGEPNV
+211 IDVLVGEPNV
-221 KVTLPSLRYRTGG
+221 KVTLPSLRYRTRGE
-234 AARYGFDNR
+234 AAKYGFDNR
-243 VDTSGGAAN
+243 VDATGATASS
-252 APSAAANLRKPTGRT
+252 SAAANLRKPTGRT

-333 KAQIEAEKTQKEED
+333 KAQIESEKTQNEEEDKVDTAEEKTTTDETPGPSAAEELSANEKEMEDDGDKPQKEESAN
-347 TKKGDDEEKEITEDV
+347 KGPDPDLVNFFETIENGQIPNKTEDKTD
-362 VEAKMEVGSSAD
+362 A
-374 QKEPE
+374 
-379 AADKKLEGEAKDK
+379 
-392 DPQSTVDDISN
+392 
-403 NTPEEKE
+403 KE
-410 DTEKAE
+410 D
-416 DENDDEKGETKQRR
+416 ETKERR
-430 GSMDTEIADDDAL
+430 GSQDAITADDDSL

-466 KLAYLASEECTKV
+466 KLSYVASEECTKV
-479 VWSDIWH
+479 VWSDLWH

-520 RNLWMSEAK
+520 RNLWMAEAK

-682 DIDPGGDSDTDYTS
+682 DVDPGGDSDNTDYTS
-696 DSSDSR
+696 DSSDD
-702 GGIRSRRRRAQMNRT
+702 RSRRRRRRARMNQT

-743 QSQFWEDDLNEGMPS
+743 QSQFWEDDLNEGLPS
-758 LTITARSLREAMEDE
+758 LTITARPLREAMEDE

-818 VLPPGHREMVESL
+818 VLPTGHREMVESL

-864 GAPGVGKTTTAEC
+864 GAPGVGKTTTA
-877 VATYFH
+877 
-883 KPLFQITCGDL
+883 GDL
-894 GSTAEVVESRL
+894 GSTADVVESRL

-944 SHLTVFLRTLE
+944 FLRTLE

-987 LSQASTLA
+987 LNLESTVA
-995 VFKVNLTRIQARFE
+995 VFKVNLTRIKARFE

-1021 DELSVNEFIL
+1021 DELSIATFIHR
-1031 DYFAENKDAR
+1031 YFEKNKDAR

-1068 DASGGRNVM
+1068 TASGGRNVM
-1077 EVAAMSRKMVKVKL
+1077 EFAAMSKKMIKVKL
-1091 TKKHFQDVAKAY
+1091 AEKHFQDVAKAY
-1103 LAFMKYLREVHGV
+1103 LAFIKYLREVHGV

-1123 NFRLRHDRWG
+1123 NYRLRHDRWG

-1146 EYGGEGK
+1146 EYGAEGK
-1153 SNYGQRYGARPS
+1153 PEYGQRYGPRPS
-1165 GRQGYQT
+1165 GRGDKQT
-1172 RGQRYR
+1172 RVPQYR
-1178 QEQHMDDEDIAY
+1178 QEQDVDDRDIAE
-1190 EYGYADDYHGREDDQ
+1190 EYGYANEYHGHEYHGYEDDQ

-1232 YEERPLARGKQPAQN
+1232 YEDRPAARGKQPAQD
-1247 YDEDN
+1247 YDQDFGDN
-1252 EYYPNDQQQAA
+1252 KYYPDDQQETAK
-1263 MYRPGPSQAKP
+1263 YRPAPSQP
-1274 GERYP
+1274 ERRT
-1279 ARGGSRGRG
+1279 ARGGNRGRG
-1288 SGRGQQTSR
+1288 SSRSQQASR
-1297 RGEHAPKRRVVPGAH
+1297 FDFVSK
-1312 RKVPPTFP
+1312 RKVMPGIYMKMPP
-1320 IVPISPE
+1320 
-1327 EVMSLVIID
+1327 D
-1336 PFLDRGLVEQVFVL
+1336 
-1350 GLPWVTPDQITVKQI
+1350 
-1365 MYTGAAYA
+1365 
-1373 VAEVQVANKKEPF
+1373 
-1386 LCKASGS
+1386 
-1393 PGGVISGPSL
+1393 
-1403 RREAACLAKILRAFY
+1403 EA
-1418 IPDNVRLRR
+1418 D
-1427 LFGYVLHKDTSEIIE
+1427 
-1442 FLHQWIPGCKL
+1442 
-1453 SEIGTVSVEEETRQ
+1453 
-1467 KWKSKNCI
+1467 
-1475 SWGDPRPG
+1475 
-1483 SVFIDEKGDAWL
+1483 
-1495 SGFARS
+1495 
-1501 CCDDEEA
+1501 
-1508 MAMETKERDEH
+1508 
-1519 GLAEIIEL
+1519 
-1527 LK
+1527 

>member
-1 MKESAAMAPP
+1 MEETTPMPPP
-11 LEVEAPTGSND
+11 LDVQASTGSND
-22 KSANSASN
+22 KPTNSVPD
-30 EASDE
+30 EAIDE
-35 SISSSKTA
+35 PTSSSKTA
-43 AEVSHDSRK
+43 ADVSHDSSK
-52 LLTSQNQ
+52 LLPGQNQ

-70 DAGDMQAE
+70 ETGDMQAE
-78 IKRLNR
+78 INRLNR
-84 QIQDLKMIHQEEREQ
+84 QIQDLRMIHQEEREQ
-99 LEDAWEEDYEF
+99 LEDALEEDYEF

-120 PGMPFTRSHRAYVS
+120 HGMPFTRSHHAYVGE
-134 DKVAKDFSEELDPV
+134 KVPQDFAEELDQV
-148 EVIHYAREAE
+148 EILHYAREAE
-158 RQEIQAWRL
+158 RQAVQAWRL

-180 SGPPSTSMLNRV
+180 TGPPSTSMLNRV
-192 PWTEFQESL
+192 SWNEFQDSL
-201 EVTDQSNRFA
+201 EVTDQANRFA
-211 IDVLIGEPNV
+211 IDVLVGEPNV
-221 KVTLPSLRYRTGG
+221 KVTLPSLRYRTRGE
-234 AARYGFDNR
+234 AAKYGFDNR
-243 VDTSGGAAN
+243 VDATGATASS
-252 APSAAANLRKPTGRT
+252 SAAANLRKPTGRT

-333 KAQIEAEKTQKEED
+333 KAQIESKKTQNEEEDKADTAEEKTTTDETPGPSAAEELSANEKEMEDDGDKPQKEESAN
-347 TKKGDDEEKEITEDV
+347 KGPDPNLVNFFESIENGQIPNKTEDKTD
-362 VEAKMEVGSSAD
+362 A
-374 QKEPE
+374 
-379 AADKKLEGEAKDK
+379 
-392 DPQSTVDDISN
+392 
-403 NTPEEKE
+403 KE
-410 DTEKAE
+410 D
-416 DENDDEKGETKQRR
+416 ETKERR
-430 GSMDTEIADDDAL
+430 GSQDAKIADDDSH

-466 KLAYLASEECTKV
+466 KLSYVASEECTKV
-479 VWSDIWH
+479 VWSDLWH

-520 RNLWMSEAK
+520 RNLWMAEAK

-682 DIDPGGDSDTDYTS
+682 DVDPGGDSDNTDYTS
-696 DSSDSR
+696 DSSDD
-702 GGIRSRRRRAQMNRT
+702 RSRRRRRRARMNQT

-725 ENVHDDVFVE
+725 ENVHDDIFVE

-758 LTITARSLREAMEDE
+758 LTITARPLREAMEDE

-818 VLPPGHREMVESL
+818 VLPTGHREMVESL

-894 GSTAEVVESRL
+894 GSTADVVESRL

-944 SHLTVFLRTLE
+944 FLRTLE

-987 LSQASTLA
+987 LNLESTVA
-995 VFKVNLTRIQARFE
+995 VFKVNLTRIKARFE

-1021 DELSVNEFIL
+1021 DELSIATFIHR
-1031 DYFAENKDAR
+1031 YFEKNKDAR

-1068 DASGGRNVM
+1068 AASGGRNVM
-1077 EVAAMSRKMVKVKL
+1077 EFAAMSKKMIKVKL
-1091 TKKHFQDVAKAY
+1091 AEKHFQDVAKAY
-1103 LAFMKYLREVHGV
+1103 LAFIKYLREVHGV

-1123 NFRLRHDRWG
+1123 NYRLRHDRWG

-1146 EYGGEGK
+1146 EYGAEGK
-1153 SNYGQRYGARPS
+1153 PEYGQRYGPRSS
-1165 GRQGYQT
+1165 GRGDKQT
-1172 RGQRYR
+1172 RVPRYR
-1178 QEQHMDDEDIAY
+1178 QEQDVDGEDIAE
-1190 EYGYADDYHGREDDQ
+1190 EYGYSNEYHGYEDDQ

-1232 YEERPLARGKQPAQN
+1232 YEDRPAARGKQPVQD
-1247 YDEDN
+1247 YDQDFGN
-1252 EYYPNDQQQAA
+1252 NKYYPDDQRETAK
-1263 MYRPGPSQAKP
+1263 YRPGPSQP
-1274 GERYP
+1274 ERRT
-1279 ARGGSRGRG
+1279 ARGGNRGRG
-1288 SGRGQQTSR
+1288 SSRSQQASR
-1297 RGEHAPKRRVVPGAH
+1297 FDLVSK
-1312 RKVPPTFP
+1312 RKVMPGIYMKMPP
-1320 IVPISPE
+1320 
-1327 EVMSLVIID
+1327 
-1336 PFLDRGLVEQVFVL
+1336 
-1350 GLPWVTPDQITVKQI
+1350 
-1365 MYTGAAYA
+1365 
-1373 VAEVQVANKKEPF
+1373 
-1386 LCKASGS
+1386 
-1393 PGGVISGPSL
+1393 
-1403 RREAACLAKILRAFY
+1403 
-1418 IPDNVRLRR
+1418 
-1427 LFGYVLHKDTSEIIE
+1427 
-1442 FLHQWIPGCKL
+1442 
-1453 SEIGTVSVEEETRQ
+1453 
-1467 KWKSKNCI
+1467 
-1475 SWGDPRPG
+1475 
-1483 SVFIDEKGDAWL
+1483 DE
-1495 SGFARS
+1495 SN
-1501 CCDDEEA
+1501 
-1508 MAMETKERDEH
+1508 
-1519 GLAEIIEL
+1519 
-1527 LK
+1527 

>member
-1 MKESAAMAPP
+1 MEEYIAMAPP
-11 LEVEAPTGSND
+11 LEVEAR
-22 KSANSASN
+22 AN
-30 EASDE
+30 
-35 SISSSKTA
+35 
-43 AEVSHDSRK
+43 
-52 LLTSQNQ
+52 QN
-59 KKPSGSATPRD
+59 KPSGSATPRD

-78 IKRLNR
+78 IKRLSR

-120 PGMPFTRSHRAYVS
+120 PRMPFTRSHRAYVS
-134 DKVAKDFSEELDPV
+134 EKVDKDFPEEADLV
-148 EVIHYAREAE
+148 EAIHYARDFE

-175 APQSK
+175 DPQSK
-180 SGPPSTSMLNRV
+180 TSPPSTSMLNRV
-192 PWTEFQESL
+192 PWSAFQDSL
-201 EVTDQSNRFA
+201 EVTDQAEQFA
-211 IDVLIGEPNV
+211 IDVLMGEPNV

-234 AARYGFDNR
+234 AARHGFDNR
-243 VDTSGGAAN
+243 VDPSGGAAN
-252 APSAAANLRKPTGRT
+252 ASSVAANLRKPTGRT
-267 MSRGQGPLPERIRIN
+267 LSRGQGPLPERIRIN

-290 SKIFQEEISTN
+290 SKIFQEEISTK

-333 KAQIEAEKTQKEED
+333 MTQIEAEKTQEEEAQEEETQKEDGSKKSDDKEEE
-347 TKKGDDEEKEITEDV
+347 TTEDFV
-362 VEAKMEVGSSAD
+362 KAKVGVNSSTD
-374 QKEPE
+374 QKEPGV
-379 AADKKLEGEAKDK
+379 ADKELEGEPKDK
-392 DPQSTVDDISN
+392 DPQSTLDDVSN
-403 NTPEEKE
+403 NAPEEKG
-410 DTEKAE
+410 DTEKGE
-416 DENDDEKGETKQRR
+416 DKNEGEESERDERPPRRPRGSRRSRR
-430 GSMDTEIADDDAL
+430 GSIESMDTEVADAF

-466 KLAYLASEECTKV
+466 KLAYVASDECTKV

-569 RSLSVVPLRRAKTRN
+569 RSLPIVPLRRAKTHS
-584 LKEALIKRGSMF
+584 LKEILIKRGSTF

-651 KLVLECFAGSIKDE
+651 KLVLECFAASIKDE

-696 DSSDSR
+696 DSSDDR
-702 GGIRSRRRRAQMNRT
+702 AGRRRRGQTNRT
-717 CLPQCCSN
+717 CLPQCCSY

-743 QSQFWEDDLNEGMPS
+743 QSQFWEDDMNEGMPS
-758 LTITARSLREAMEDE
+758 LTIAARSLREAMEDE
-773 DYITDDDKLI
+773 EYITDDDKLI

-798 AKLDLTYLG
+798 AKLYLTYLG

-853 GKGKGLILLLH
+853 GKGSAGKGLILLLH

-894 GSTAEVVESRL
+894 GSTADVVESRL
-905 EKNFALASRWGCIL
+905 EKKFALASRWGCIL

-930 RQTENFDRNSLVAV
+930 RQTENLDRNSLVA
-944 SHLTVFLRTLE
+944 VFLRTLE

-987 LSQASTLA
+987 LNLESTVA
-995 VFKVNLTRIQARFE
+995 VFKVNLTRIKARFE

-1021 DELSVNEFIL
+1021 DEISIATFIHR
-1031 DYFAENKDAR
+1031 YFEKNKDAR

-1068 DASGGRNVM
+1068 AASGGRNVM
-1077 EVAAMSRKMVKVKL
+1077 KFAAMSKNMIKVKL
-1091 TKKHFQDVAKAY
+1091 AEKHLQDAAKAY
-1103 LAFMKYLREVHGV
+1103 LAFIKYLRTRYKEIIEKRASQNTRSGMVRD
-1116 SAAQQAK
+1116 QAEEETSK
-1123 NFRLRHDRWG
+1123 HED
-1133 LGESASLLASRQR
+1133 
-1146 EYGGEGK
+1146 
-1153 SNYGQRYGARPS
+1153 
-1165 GRQGYQT
+1165 
-1172 RGQRYR
+1172 
-1178 QEQHMDDEDIAY
+1178 HDDE
-1190 EYGYADDYHGREDDQ
+1190 
-1205 GLMQDD
+1205 
-1211 DDGRDFEN
+1211 DGRDFEN

-1232 YEERPLARGKQPAQN
+1232 YEERPAARGKQPAQK

-1252 EYYPNDQQQAA
+1252 EYYPDDQQETAK
-1263 MYRPGPSQAKP
+1263 YRP
-1274 GERYP
+1274 EN
-1279 ARGGSRGRG
+1279 
-1288 SGRGQQTSR
+1288 
-1297 RGEHAPKRRVVPGAH
+1297 
-1312 RKVPPTFP
+1312 
-1320 IVPISPE
+1320 
-1327 EVMSLVIID
+1327 
-1336 PFLDRGLVEQVFVL
+1336 
-1350 GLPWVTPDQITVKQI
+1350 
-1365 MYTGAAYA
+1365 AA
-1373 VAEVQVANKKEPF
+1373 
-1386 LCKASGS
+1386 L
-1393 PGGVISGPSL
+1393 
-1403 RREAACLAKILRAFY
+1403 
-1418 IPDNVRLRR
+1418 
-1427 LFGYVLHKDTSEIIE
+1427 
-1442 FLHQWIPGCKL
+1442 
-1453 SEIGTVSVEEETRQ
+1453 
-1467 KWKSKNCI
+1467 
-1475 SWGDPRPG
+1475 
-1483 SVFIDEKGDAWL
+1483 
-1495 SGFARS
+1495 
-1501 CCDDEEA
+1501 
-1508 MAMETKERDEH
+1508 
-1519 GLAEIIEL
+1519 
-1527 LK
+1527 